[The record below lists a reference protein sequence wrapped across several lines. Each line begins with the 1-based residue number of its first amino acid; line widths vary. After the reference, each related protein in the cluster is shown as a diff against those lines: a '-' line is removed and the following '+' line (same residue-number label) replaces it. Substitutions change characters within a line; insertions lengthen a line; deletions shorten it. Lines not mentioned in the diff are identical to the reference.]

1 MMQTPILEPLR
12 FYILGQGNFA
22 IAMLLDNLQACFPQ
36 QNITVEIIG
45 NIPAKENESL
55 SYTYATPGI
64 TCIERFHEG
73 WVPDP
78 NVPFLPGSVGKSR
91 KVIVDFFEQHF
102 GITPDRYFTSIHPSS
117 SCSATLQHGHG
128 LYVGPLSVVGPQTHF
143 GDFVVINR
151 KVSVGHHTVLE
162 DYVGLNP
169 GVDVAGI
176 CHLGKGV
183 IIGAGATVL
192 DKVKIGEGSM
202 IGAGSVVTK
211 DIPAGVVAYGIP
223 AKVIRE
229 I

>member
-1 MMQTPILEPLR
+1 MMPTSSIEPLR
-12 FYILGQGNFA
+12 FYILGQGNYA

-36 QNITVEIIG
+36 QSITVEIIG
-45 NIPAKENESL
+45 NISAEENDSL
-55 SYTYATPGI
+55 AYAYATPGI

-73 WVPDP
+73 WVPDSGIP
-78 NVPFLPGSVGKSR
+78 CLYGSVGKSR
-91 KVIVDFFEQHF
+91 KAIVAFFAERY

-117 SCSATLQHGHG
+117 TCSTTLQHGHG

-143 GDFVVINR
+143 GDFVVLNR

>member
-1 MMQTPILEPLR
+1 MPISINDPLR

-36 QNITVEIIG
+36 QSISIEIIG
-45 NIPAKENESL
+45 NIPDEENESL
-55 SYTYATPGI
+55 AYPYATLGI
-64 TCIERFHEG
+64 TCTERFHQG
-73 WVPDP
+73 WIPDP
-78 NVPFLPGSVGKSR
+78 NIPCLPGSVGKSR
-91 KVIVDFFEQHF
+91 KAIVAFFAEQY

-117 SCSATLQHGHG
+117 TCSPTLQHGHG
-128 LYVGPLSVVGPQTHF
+128 LYVGPLSVIGPQTHF
-143 GDFVVINR
+143 GDFVVLNR

-183 IIGAGATVL
+183 IVGAGATVL